1 MEDVADTRRGR
12 TPGLLARLLPW
23 LPRGPQ
29 VYALVGRSGTG
40 KSFKARAVAQR
51 HGIEVIIDD
60 GLVIRNGTIIAGR
73 SAKREKGIISAVRT
87 AVFANPDQLAE
98 ARRVL
103 SAERFRRILVI
114 GTSLKMVNR
123 IAASLELPAI
133 ARVIP
138 IEQAASREEIARAL
152 RVRAEQGKHI
162 IPVPSVEIKRSYPHI
177 FFEGMKE
184 LLAGT
189 RRGFGRVPRDTHLV
203 EKTVVRPPYS
213 RPRKAKPAV
222 AGPLDVPTPPEP
234 EAKAPAARP
243 GP

>member
-1 MEDVADTRRGR
+1 MVLVADSRRGR
-12 TPGLLARLLPW
+12 SPGLLARFLPW

-177 FFEGMKE
+177 FFESMKE
-184 LLAGT
+184 LLSGT
-189 RRGFGRVPRDTHLV
+189 RRGFGRGPRDAHLV

-243 GP
+243 GT